1 MFLISKKL
9 QTLHFAMDSLSLR
22 PIIASAQGNF
32 VAQISWNALLS
43 FHSTFLAF
51 FGFGTIRSKSSEIGS
66 STPTI
71 MLEEEALVVNK
82 DLLLLYYSSREGG
95 NKIFILAQ

>member
-32 VAQISWNALLS
+32 VAQIS
-43 FHSTFLAF
+43 
-51 FGFGTIRSKSSEIGS
+51 
-66 STPTI
+66 
-71 MLEEEALVVNK
+71 
-82 DLLLLYYSSREGG
+82 
-95 NKIFILAQ
+95 